1 MRIKFRD
8 LKATEIECRIGG
20 KVNENQNYY
29 LLYQNSRVTMEI
41 LDEYFGNFGWSIGYK
56 EVNGQTYGLLSVYDV
71 EKNLWVVK
79 EDTGD
84 ESNLSQKKGQSSDI
98 LKRCAVRLGIARKL
112 YTAPRI
118 VLPNT
123 IKGQVN
129 VKSIQ
134 YDDEKIISLE
144 LEHNGKT
151 IYHWDINTG
160 ATLYVNNGGSTNIST
175 TTNNADTGQ
184 KNAPTKQISKEDIIQ
199 DVRNK
204 ANEIYPTI
212 DNNNREEF
220 KNCVNYYIKRIEQGK
235 WQGSIDINKVW
246 QKWLN
251 SEFRKAS

>member
-1 MRIKFRD
+1 MRLKFRD

-41 LDEYFGNFGWSIGYK
+41 LDEYFGTFGWSIDYK

-79 EDTGD
+79 ADTGD

-112 YTAPRI
+112 YTAPKI
-118 VLPNT
+118 LLPNT

-134 YDDEKIISLE
+134 YDDDKIVILE
-144 LEHNGKT
+144 LENNGKI

-175 TTNNADTGQ
+175 TTNNVNTEQ
-184 KNAPTKQISKEDIIQ
+184 KKISVEDIIQ

-220 KNCVNYYIKRIEQGK
+220 KNCINYYIKKIENGK
-235 WQGSIDINKVW
+235 WQGNLDVNKVW

-251 SEFRKAS
+251 SSYRKVS